1 MVVPF
6 LYWNTMKTLELIFSI
21 CTYTALSGWILLIF
35 LPKWKP
41 TRTLILSGLA
51 SLVIAGTYMVIVLFT
66 IGDDGKGGFGSLEE
80 VAALFENP
88 KALLSGWI
96 HYLAFDL
103 FIGGWEVLNAR
114 KNGIPHIWTIPSLVL
129 TLLYGPIGL
138 LSYFVLRAVYRKK
151 ILIEDI

>member
-1 MVVPF
+1 
-6 LYWNTMKTLELIFSI
+6 MKTFELIFSL
-21 CTYTALSGWILLIF
+21 CTYTALAGWVLLIF

-41 TRTLILSGLA
+41 TRILVLSGLA
-51 SLVIAGTYMVIVLFT
+51 SLLIAGVYLVIVLLT
-66 IGDDGKGGFGSLEE
+66 IGDEGEGGFGSLEE

-88 KALLSGWI
+88 KALLAGWI

-114 KNGIPHIWTIPSLVL
+114 KYGIPHLWTIPCLVL

-138 LSYFVLRAVYRKK
+138 LSYFILRAVYRKK
-151 ILIEDI
+151 IILEEI